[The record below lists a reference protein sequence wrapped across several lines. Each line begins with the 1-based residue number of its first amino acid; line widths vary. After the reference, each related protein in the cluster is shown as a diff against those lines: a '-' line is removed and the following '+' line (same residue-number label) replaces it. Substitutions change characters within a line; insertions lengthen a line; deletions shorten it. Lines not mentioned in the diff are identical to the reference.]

1 MKKLLALLLALV
13 MVFALVACG
22 GGNDKPDADPT
33 PSTDINDSTD
43 DEVIDPDAEKSDY
56 VRPSIT
62 METKDSNVNP
72 MALRSSGVISYS
84 VYEMLYTSENGIGS
98 KMVPWLAD
106 ATKGGNNELGL
117 KGMDHEVG
125 SGVYTF
131 YIYDYIKD
139 SAGNTITAEDVV
151 FSFEKTLEFGQA
163 SGWNNIEKFVADDA
177 TTFKMICKKDFST
190 KGEIENILLR
200 CFIFSKKGFEASSS
214 QFTADACGT
223 GRYEITEFTQDA
235 SVTLTK
241 RADYWQT
248 NEELI
253 PRAAWANVEKINLI
267 VSSDNNS
274 NVMALQSGNLDMLA
288 SIPMGLAASL
298 DESKFAVYTYP
309 QNGIHYLE
317 PNCSADSIMGNKDL
331 RLAVFYALN
340 NTNICKVLNAAAKA
354 PVDTYYPLTAFG
366 HDLFSDYNKNWD
378 SLENYVTVTD
388 MDKVEQLK
396 KAAGYNGEA
405 IRILHNDNTGAVE
418 QILNVLEQAGFKTEN
433 MQRDRNASQAV
444 YADSKGWDLYFNSTN
459 SSDYMTNLYDHA
471 FNNKQGHDVTK
482 NFIDDAQLN
491 SLMQKAYAVGA
502 TEADMDAL
510 WQYIVEMGYEYPIMR
525 NLNAFVMPAGS
536 VDSVWRND
544 KNTLMPGAVNWVEVK
559 G

>member
-1 MKKLLALLLALV
+1 MKKFLALLLALV

-22 GGNDKPDADPT
+22 GGNGDVE
-33 PSTDINDSTD
+33 PSTQPSDNANLDNTDKITD
-43 DEVIDPDAEKSDY
+43 DEATKSDY

-62 METKDSNVNP
+62 LETKDSNVNP
-72 MALRSSGVISYS
+72 LAMRSSGVISYS

-125 SGVYTF
+125 SGVYVF

-151 FSFEKTLEFGQA
+151 YSFEQTLAFGQA
-163 SGWNNIEKFVADDA
+163 SGWNKIEKFVADGP
-177 TTFKMICKKDFST
+177 TTFKMICKEDFST

-200 CFIFSKKGFEASSS
+200 CFIFSKKGFEASPS

-223 GRYEITEFTQDA
+223 GRYAITEFTQDA

-288 SIPMGLAASL
+288 SIPLGLAAGL

-309 QNGIHYLE
+309 QNGLTYLE

-340 NTNICKVLNAAAKA
+340 NANICKVLNAASKA

-366 HDLFSDYNKNWD
+366 HDLFADYNKAWD
-378 SLENYVTVTD
+378 SLENYVTQTD
-388 MDKVEQLK
+388 EAKVEQYK
-396 KAAGYNGEA
+396 KAAGYNNEV

-418 QILNVLEQAGFKTEN
+418 QILTVLDAAGFKVEG

-444 YADSKGWDLYFNSTN
+444 YADSKGWDLFFNQTN

-471 FNNKQGHDVTK
+471 FNNKQGHGVTK
-482 NFIDDAQLN
+482 NFIDDAKLN
-491 SLMQKAYAVGA
+491 ELMQKAYAVGA
-502 TEADMDAL
+502 GEAEMDAL
-510 WQYIVEMGYEYPIMR
+510 WQYIVDMAYEYPIMR
-525 NLNAFVMPAGS
+525 NLNGFVLPAGA

-544 KNTLMPGAVNWVEVK
+544 KNTFMPGAANWVE